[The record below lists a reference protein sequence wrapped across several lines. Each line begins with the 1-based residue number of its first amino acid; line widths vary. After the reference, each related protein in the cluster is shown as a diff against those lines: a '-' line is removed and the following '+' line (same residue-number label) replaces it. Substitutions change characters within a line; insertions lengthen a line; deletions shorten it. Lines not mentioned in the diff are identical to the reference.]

1 MKTAGIIEKLKPS
14 LVEIAVFGLVIL
26 LLTVGTHWRNRLWNN
41 EMDFWNQE
49 KAICHLRVALMFDL
63 FLPNRSE
70 IQGMVRLIE
79 EFS

>member
-26 LLTVGTHWRNRLWNN
+26 LLTVGTHWRNRLWIN
-41 EMDFWNQE
+41 EMDFRNRE
-49 KAICHLRVALMFDL
+49 KAICHLRALMFDL

-70 IQGMVRLIE
+70 IQGLVRLIE